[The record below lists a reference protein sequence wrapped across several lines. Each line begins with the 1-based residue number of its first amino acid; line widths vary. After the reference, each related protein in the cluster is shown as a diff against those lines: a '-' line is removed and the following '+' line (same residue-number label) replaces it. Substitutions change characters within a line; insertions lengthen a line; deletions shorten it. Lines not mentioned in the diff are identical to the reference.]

1 MFLTGEL
8 VLTVMNS
15 LMPFFFYSFMILVS
29 KVLVQQ
35 LRTCSLLSFTDFET
49 DADGLQSLASFKSYL
64 PNLCCA
70 GYCT

>member
-15 LMPFFFYSFMILVS
+15 LMHFFFYSFMILVS
-29 KVLVQQ
+29 KEIVQH
-35 LRTCSLLSFTDFET
+35 LRMCSLLSFTDFET
-49 DADGLQSLASFKSYL
+49 DADGPQSLASFKSYL
-64 PNLCCA
+64 PNLCCV